1 MPLHLPQLRGIKMNN
16 QLRDLYVDFQIA
28 DFDDDL
34 IAICVRTVNILKW
47 GFQEALEGEFEP
59 AQNEWPSRF
68 FKLQP
73 HFPSMKNRKSCRQ
86 ALDYAMKLEE
96 AHEVKVVNIMTTMI
110 AITYVY
116 HLPTAGLYEAAKNNM
131 QFCRKEAELML
142 IEDKMSSN
150 WIKEPSHRDFSA
162 IIL

>member
-1 MPLHLPQLRGIKMNN
+1 MNN

-34 IAICVRTVNILKW
+34 IAICVRAVNILKW
-47 GFQEALEGEFEP
+47 GFQEALDGDFEP
-59 AQNEWPSRF
+59 AENELPNRF

-73 HFPSMKNRKSCRQ
+73 HFPSMKNRKACRN

-96 AHEVKVVNIMTTMI
+96 KHDVKVVNIMTTII

-116 HLPTAGLYEAAKNNM
+116 HLPTAGLYEAAKNNIE
-131 QFCRKEAELML
+131 FGRKEAEQML
-142 IEDKMSSN
+142 LEDKMSSN
-150 WIKEPSHRDFSA
+150 WIKEPSNRDFSA